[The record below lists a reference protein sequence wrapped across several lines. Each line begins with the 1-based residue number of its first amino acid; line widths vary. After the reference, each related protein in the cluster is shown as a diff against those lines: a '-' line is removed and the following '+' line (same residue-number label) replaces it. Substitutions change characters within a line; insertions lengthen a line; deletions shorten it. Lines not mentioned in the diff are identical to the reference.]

1 MGCQLDFG
9 DDFEKCQIL
18 IDEYEDL
25 LCKEQ
30 SEKIGNKKDSKI
42 NQEKEDLKKNI
53 REMLESINNK
63 AIGLAQVDKL
73 QKLNQKYQ
81 DVHFG
86 GVKQVEFYKANS
98 SSSYIISLGS
108 DDKLI
113 KVFDLNDLDNKRLSI
128 TLSCH
133 SSESAASSSNEIN
146 KIVEEMY
153 NEDITDN
160 SNSQSNDTKN
170 EEHKDKNGKNQKGT
184 KKFGF
189 KHIKNTISK
198 TFSKASF
205 RKFSISH
212 KKATVNSNTADAM
225 MDQQDLN
232 FSSKEEQEE
241 FNNFVN
247 NLNTK
252 KGNSRQRPSLTGL
265 FLSQEPSSINNSNTT
280 NESIPPQPRK
290 KSIENTNYETAL
302 RHLCE
307 VLDYEEPMVL
317 AQYLKAANGDENLAL
332 KNYLRDSNTNSTVKE
347 HHKNNE
353 GKDAPLEMN
362 EMKNIEKN
370 SKKQA
375 PVIIDRKKK
384 RSK

>member
-1 MGCQLDFG
+1 M
-9 DDFEKCQIL
+9 
-18 IDEYEDL
+18 
-25 LCKEQ
+25 
-30 SEKIGNKKDSKI
+30 SS
-42 NQEKEDLKKNI
+42 
-53 REMLESINNK
+53 NNK
-63 AIGLAQVDKL
+63 IDTFD
-73 QKLNQKYQ
+73 NEDESYIT
-81 DVHFG
+81 
-86 GVKQVEFYKANS
+86 KQAFVNISGSIPNSVQSSENSLNS
-98 SSSYIISLGS
+98 STPT
-108 DDKLI
+108 I
-113 KVFDLNDLDNKRLSI
+113 KRSIESVAKGNNNSNSNSNSNDNSKRNSKRDSNVNKAFDLNNKHLSI

-146 KIVEEMY
+146 KMVEQMY
-153 NEDITDN
+153 NEDVNDN
-160 SNSQSNDTKN
+160 SNSQSNDNKN
-170 EEHKDKNGKNQKGT
+170 EEHEDKNDKDQKGT